1 MLIAFTS
8 FAAGADPVAA
18 AQAAYDQAKKTY
30 DAHPQ
35 DTEAAWKFGRA
46 TFDLAD
52 IVSSDSRRASIAE
65 QGISA
70 CRQALE
76 KKPDSAPLH
85 YYLGL
90 NQGELARTK
99 SLGALK
105 LVDQMEREFTR
116 AIELDA
122 NFDYAGAERS
132 LGLLYRDAPA
142 FASIG
147 SKSKA
152 RIHLQRSVELAPK
165 YPDNRLNL
173 IESELKWNDRKGA
186 RHDLKLL
193 EDSWAAA
200 KAEFSGSEWAAS
212 WQDWE
217 TRLDKIKKTLEE
229 PPRLE
234 TPRH

>member
-1 MLIAFTS
+1 MVLAFTGV
-8 FAAGADPVAA
+8 AAGADPVAA
-18 AQAAYDQAKKTY
+18 AQSAYDHAKKAY

-35 DTEAAWKFGRA
+35 DSDAAWKFARA

-52 IVSSDSRRASIAE
+52 IVSSNSQRASIAE
-65 QGISA
+65 QGIAA
-70 CRQALE
+70 CKQALE

-116 AIELDA
+116 AIELDP

-186 RHDLKLL
+186 RHDLKSL

-200 KAEFSGSEWAAS
+200 KTEFSGSEWAAS

-217 TRLDKIKKTLEE
+217 ARLDKIKKTLEE